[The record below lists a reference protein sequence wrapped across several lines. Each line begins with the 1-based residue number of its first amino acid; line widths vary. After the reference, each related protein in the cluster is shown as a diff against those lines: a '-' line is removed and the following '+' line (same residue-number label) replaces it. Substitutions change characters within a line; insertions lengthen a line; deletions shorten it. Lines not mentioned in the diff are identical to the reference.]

1 MANRYW
7 VGGTGTWDNTANWS
21 TTSGGTGGA
30 SIPTSSD
37 SVIFDRTSD
46 VTIYSATNY
55 VNCLDFTVSS
65 SAVAN
70 FATVAPTRFTVN
82 GNLTLLS
89 TTTFSGTIFF
99 LSTTAKTITTN
110 GASLAVSFDFSGTG
124 GSWTPTGEITTT
136 GGLNITSGTFNTT
149 ASNYSLTLGSLGG
162 SGGSIT
168 LNASTVTLTDYDAL
182 YMGTGVTLN
191 AGTSTI
197 NCTALG
203 PLYIFGG
210 GKTYK
215 NVNFYNSAY
224 LYDGPNTFDVLTL
237 GSGADLYCF
246 ANQTIGTLIASG
258 ASNSNR
264 TAIFGQQASGYTD
277 GRRGGVRTLTVGTW
291 TTKQYIDFRDITAA
305 GTSAPWSGT
314 SLGDCQGNS
323 NITFPAA
330 KTVYWRYGSAG
341 NLYDPG
347 WSLTSTGTIDTSLF
361 PLAHDTIIIDN
372 NTTTQLTLSYGY
384 NIKTVDSSARTTAY
398 TLYVAGINY
407 YGNWNTGSGITYTGA
422 NSITFSGNTPQTFS
436 SNGKQIP
443 LNLNAQSTSTV
454 TLLDALTCSSSLT
467 ISSGTFNANNFPVTI
482 SKFYPNNGGPALT
495 TATMGTGTW
504 TITGSGV
511 AFSPS
516 NASNLTL
523 TANCNVILTSAS
535 AKTFQGKAK
544 DYTGITLVQ
553 GGAGALTIDGGNTF
567 TNIDNNYKS
576 SGPTTITL
584 TSGTTT
590 TVFSNFTASG
600 LSGGFLTLNSS
611 TAGTPATLSK
621 TSGTINATYM
631 NIKDSTVTGGATW
644 NATSSINGGNN
655 TGWNIS
661 SNFNN
666 FSVFFD

>member
-1 MANRYW
+1 MATLYFR
-7 VGGTGTWDNTANWS
+7 GGFRFWDDITSWS
-21 TTSGGTGGA
+21 TTSGGTAGTVV
-30 SIPTSSD
+30 PTAGD

-46 VTIYSATNY
+46 CSIGANDV
-55 VNCLDFTVSS
+55 CLNLTVSS
-65 SAVAN
+65 GIAAN
-70 FATVAPTRFTVN
+70 FGGTLANLKVYGNFT
-82 GNLTLLS
+82 LS
-89 TTTFSGTIFF
+89 ANTTWNTDYKTINFI
-99 LSTTAKTITTN
+99 STTAKTITTN
-110 GASLAVSFDFSGTG
+110 GAAISQSFNFSGTG
-124 GSWTPTGEITTT
+124 GTWTLGSALSTT
-136 GGLNITSGTFNTT
+136 GNLNITSGTFNT
-149 ASNYSLTLGSLGG
+149 ASYSLTLGSLGG

-182 YMGTGVTLN
+182 NMSTSVTLN

-203 PLYIFGG
+203 PLYVFGG
-210 GKTYK
+210 GKTYN
-215 NVNFYNSAY
+215 NVSFSGSAWI
-224 LYDGPNTFDVLTL
+224 YDGPNTFNTLTI

-246 ANQTIGTLIASG
+246 ANQTIRALVASG
-258 ASNSNR
+258 TSVSNR
-264 TAIFGQQASGYTD
+264 TAIFGQQASGYTN
-277 GRRGGVRTLTVGTW
+277 GRRGGVRTLTVDSW

-384 NIKTVDSSARTTAY
+384 NIKTIDSSARTSALTI
-398 TLYVAGINY
+398 YVNGPNH
-407 YGNWNTGSGITYTGA
+407 YGNWNTGSGITYSGIGTVY
-422 NSITFSGNTPQTFS
+422 FSGNAPQTFS
-436 SNGKQIP
+436 SNGRQVP
-443 LNLNAQSTSTV
+443 FGLNVLSTSTV
-454 TLLDALTCSSSLT
+454 TLQDALTSSSSLT
-467 ISSGTFNANNFPVTI
+467 ISSGTFNANNYPVTI
-482 SKFYPNNGGPALT
+482 SSFNPNNGSQLT

-504 TITGSGV
+504 TITGSGA
-511 AFSPS
+511 AFTLST
-516 NASNLTL
+516 AANLTL

-535 AKTFQGKAK
+535 AKRFEGKAK
-544 DYTGITLVQ
+544 NYTGITLVQ

-567 TNIDNNYKS
+567 TNIDNIYKS
-576 SGPTTITL
+576 SGSTAITL

-590 TVFSNFTASG
+590 TVTNFTASG
-600 LSGGFLTLNSS
+600 MPGGFLTLNSS
-611 TAGTPATLSK
+611 TAGTAATLSK
-621 TSGTINATYM
+621 TSGTINSSYL
-631 NIKDSTVTGGATW
+631 NIKDSTASGGATW
-644 NATSSINGGNN
+644 NATSSINGGNSN
-655 TGWNIS
+655 GWNIS